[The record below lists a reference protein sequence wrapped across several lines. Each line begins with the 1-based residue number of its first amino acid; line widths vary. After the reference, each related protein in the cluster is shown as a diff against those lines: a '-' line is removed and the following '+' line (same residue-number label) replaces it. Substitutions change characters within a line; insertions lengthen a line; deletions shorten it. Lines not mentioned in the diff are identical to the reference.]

1 MCLVD
6 VDSGDI
12 VCHHTDEL
20 PGSVGGSTLYKYLE
34 EHPKS
39 KFAFI
44 HNHNNATEMSLAD
57 VELMANNVQLEIV
70 AAVRNDGI
78 ITLTETNGKHCNDFM
93 SLRYDEQR
101 AQYRQEHYGDRVPH
115 DKHYKYGIEIEI
127 FTRDLAIQEFAK
139 GGMKEYE

>member
-6 VDSGDI
+6 LDSGDI

-44 HNHNNATEMSLAD
+44 YNHNNATEMSLAD
-57 VELMANNVQLEIV
+57 VELMENNVQLETV
-70 AAVRNDGI
+70 EAVRNDGI
-78 ITLTETNGKHCNDFM
+78 ITLTETNGKHSNDFM

-101 AQYRQEHYGDRVPH
+101 TRYRQEHYGYRVPH
-115 DKHYKYGIEIEI
+115 KMAQHYNIEIEV
-127 FTRDLAIQEFAK
+127 FTRDLVIQDFAK
-139 GGMKEYE
+139 GVMKEYE